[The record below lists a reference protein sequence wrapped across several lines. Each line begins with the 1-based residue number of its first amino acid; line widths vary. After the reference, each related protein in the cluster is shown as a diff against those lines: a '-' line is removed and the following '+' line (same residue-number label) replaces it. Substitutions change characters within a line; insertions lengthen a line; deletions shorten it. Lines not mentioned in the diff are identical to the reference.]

1 MMNGGMGID
10 VTRPPRRND
19 AELHACFAQTT
30 GAAEGSIEHVYLE
43 HALLLR
49 RVAMRKFHVPEEDAE
64 TLVHDIFITYLADRS
79 VVRTSLRAYLIAAI
93 CNASRNYWR
102 SKRVRERFFVDS
114 DPEEAKDY
122 EAPGEDFF
130 EGLALHL
137 VIGATLARLGT
148 RCREALR
155 RYYLDEE
162 DTSTIA
168 AALNTSA
175 ANVNYL
181 MHVCRKQARCVYN
194 EITQVR

>member
-1 MMNGGMGID
+1 MEID
-10 VTRPPRRND
+10 VTQRPRPND
-19 AELHACFAQTT
+19 AELHASIAQTT

-49 RVAMRKFHVPEEDAE
+49 RVATRKFHVPEEDAE

-102 SKRVRERFFVDS
+102 SKRLRERFFVDS
-114 DPEEAKDY
+114 EEHSNEC
-122 EAPGEDFF
+122 EAPSEDFF

-168 AALNTSA
+168 AALNTSP

-181 MHVCRKQARCVYN
+181 MHVCRKQARCVYD